1 MEEGLRELLQGEE
14 APRPIRWNQPIMVII
29 SCGVIL
35 GILLTGVG
43 FAIRCTISRCTRPS
57 EVPLRMLNCSLKAPS
72 CTISY
77 NGSSVGAKMASTA
90 RIVLRVWR
98 LQGCCP

>member
-43 FAIRCTISRCTRPS
+43 SAIRCTRCIRS
-57 EVPLRMLNCSLKAPS
+57 SGLPLPLLIRSLKALF
-72 CTISY
+72 CAI
-77 NGSSVGAKMASTA
+77 G
-90 RIVLRVWR
+90 
-98 LQGCCP
+98 

>member
-14 APRPIRWNQPIMVII
+14 VPRPIRWNQPIMVII

-43 FAIRCTISRCTRPS
+43 FAIRCTRCTRPS
-57 EVPLRMLNCSLKAPS
+57 GLPLSLLTCSLKAL
-72 CTISY
+72 
-77 NGSSVGAKMASTA
+77 SSAIG
-90 RIVLRVWR
+90 
-98 LQGCCP
+98 

>member
-14 APRPIRWNQPIMVII
+14 VPRPIRWNQPIMVII

-43 FAIRCTISRCTRPS
+43 FAIRCTRCMNPS
-57 EVPLRMLNCSLKAPS
+57 ELLLLVLICSLKA
-72 CTISY
+72 
-77 NGSSVGAKMASTA
+77 NQMVA
-90 RIVLRVWR
+90 VWAPR
-98 LQGCCP
+98 WD